1 MAIYKKGY
9 YDLYMYQ
16 GDTGNI
22 KIKGIPE
29 TGNYSVYLQVSTENG
44 EKMFELMVSSE
55 YHHEVIF
62 TIGTD
67 ISDNLE
73 PGNYCY
79 AVKLC
84 YENEFGMV
92 SEETVIPL
100 LKNTTLTPTNF
111 KNKATFSV
119 YPKQIEGI

>member
-29 TGNYSVYLQVSTENG
+29 TGNYSVYFQLSTQDG
-44 EKMFELMVSSE
+44 TKVFELMVESNFSN
-55 YHHEVIF
+55 EVVF
-62 TIGTD
+62 LLGTD
-67 ISDNLE
+67 ITDTLAT
-73 PGNYCY
+73 GTYCY

-84 YENEFGMV
+84 FENDYGMI
-92 SEETVIPL
+92 SEETVIPP
-100 LKNTTLTPTNF
+100 LKNTSLTPSNF
-111 KNKATFSV
+111 KNKAMFYV
-119 YPKQIEGI
+119 YPKQIEGM

>member
-29 TGNYSVYLQVSTENG
+29 TGNYSVYFQLSTQDG
-44 EKMFELMVSSE
+44 TKVFELMVESNFSN
-55 YHHEVIF
+55 EVVF
-62 TIGTD
+62 LLGTD
-67 ISDNLE
+67 ITDTLAT
-73 PGNYCY
+73 GTYCY

-84 YENEFGMV
+84 LMDGT
-92 SEETVIPL
+92 EETVIPP
-100 LKNTTLTPTNF
+100 LKNTSMSPTTF
-111 KNKATFSV
+111 KNKAMFLV
-119 YPKQIEGI
+119 YPRQIEGD